1 MAERYP
7 NIYQRAR
14 KEAGL
19 TQEQAAERLSVSV
32 ETVKAWEQGQRVPK
46 PEDAERMMRCYAA
59 PWLGLA
65 YTRATCGRLGAV
77 PEVSPRELPAAVLAL
92 INKSTDLADDY
103 RRLMRIAEDGI
114 IDEAEAPDFDRI
126 AASIQGVI
134 QAAYEVLYAE
144 AWDAPSPQVSLRT
157 TARPLYHNSPGLQGG
172 IATEAD
178 MEDRV
183 VRALRYS
190 ASVRR
195 RRRLALAARIGA
207 GLSLVLGLALGLAI
221 QAR

>member
-114 IDEAEAPDFDRI
+114 IDESEAPDFDRI
-126 AASIQGVI
+126 ANAIQGVI
-134 QAAYEVLYAE
+134 QAAYEVLYAQE
-144 AWDAPSPQVSLRT
+144 AEDKKRERPAIAAAKRSLSRILAQNDCNT
-157 TARPLYHNSPGLQGG
+157 IIAHGAEIARQN
-172 IATEAD
+172 
-178 MEDRV
+178 
-183 VRALRYS
+183 
-190 ASVRR
+190 
-195 RRRLALAARIGA
+195 
-207 GLSLVLGLALGLAI
+207 
-221 QAR
+221 

>member
-19 TQEQAAERLSVSV
+19 TQEQAAERLSISV
-32 ETVKAWEQGQRVPK
+32 ETVKAWEQGQRIPR
-46 PEDAERMMRCYAA
+46 PEDVERMMRCYAA

-144 AWDAPSPQVSLRT
+144 APESAKRERPTADTVGRSLSSSCHEDDCKTIIPQLPRI
-157 TARPLYHNSPGLQGG
+157 ARGNRYGG
-172 IATEAD
+172 
-178 MEDRV
+178 
-183 VRALRYS
+183 
-190 ASVRR
+190 
-195 RRRLALAARIGA
+195 
-207 GLSLVLGLALGLAI
+207 
-221 QAR
+221 